1 MAAKSAAQHCP
12 HLAPFYKK
20 LRAANKPDNVA
31 LIAVARKLLIRLN
44 SLLADAAKNTQE
56 TAQMAAKYPL
66 IITPSLC
73 GYLSARWGNEFIGH

>member
-44 SLLADAAKNTQE
+44 TLLKNLKIPTPDATLAT
-56 TAQMAAKYPL
+56 
-66 IITPSLC
+66 
-73 GYLSARWGNEFIGH
+73 